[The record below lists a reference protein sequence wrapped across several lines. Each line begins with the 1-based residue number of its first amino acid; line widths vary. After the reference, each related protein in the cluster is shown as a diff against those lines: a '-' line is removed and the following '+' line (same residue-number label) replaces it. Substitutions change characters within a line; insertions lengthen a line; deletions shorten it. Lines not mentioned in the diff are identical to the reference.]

1 MNVNH
6 EIKSQLAKLLATEDL
21 VVENKQVETAS
32 FNVHTRVLTLPQWE
46 KASSQV
52 YDLLVG
58 HEVGHALFTPD
69 IEWYKD
75 YQISPGIVNVV
86 EDARI
91 EKLMKR
97 KYGGLAKC
105 FYRGYNEL
113 HEDDFFQLEDQDIN
127 EMSLPDR
134 INLHFKLGNFVDIDF
149 SIEEKHF
156 VARIDQCETFDDVLE
171 VSKDLHDFCKSQDE
185 KREQEK
191 VDNTESQGMPFNSDD
206 ASGKNQKGDSTEAS
220 NEDDGK
226 AEGGEVK
233 TQETQSQGD
242 MPQENSQPQTGG
254 SASSLEGHSSLDV
267 KTDRALQESLKDLID
282 TDDYYKET
290 NYIEIPKLDLDKVI
304 VNNSDLHSRIDKEW
318 RETYNESVFASPDK
332 QFFEFKKSAQKEV
345 NYLVK
350 EFECKKSADAY
361 SRASTART
369 GILNTGVLHT
379 YKFNEDLFKKVTVLP
394 DGKNHGLVFILDW
407 SGSMS
412 RIMMDTLKQLYNL
425 MWFCKKVQIP
435 FEVYAF
441 TICYPKTLVS
451 EDGYA
456 ELTEIKANDFEVDK
470 KFSLLNMFTSKVKGK
485 VLEKQMKTMF
495 RIANTFT
502 YGRCYDYEDRYN
514 VPLGLSLS
522 GTPLHETLIALH
534 DILPSFKKENKLQ
547 KVQCVIL
554 TDGEGHPLSYH
565 SEHTRFDDPTKT
577 YLGRNNSARRNCF
590 LRCRKTGRTY
600 DLGGGSYYCSP
611 EYTNA
616 FLRNLRD
623 KFQDIN
629 FIGIRILTSSDTNS
643 FLSMYHDGADLIKAR
658 VNWRNTKTVSIKT
671 SGYHTYFG
679 LSASALNSDAEFEV
693 QDDATKGQIKQA
705 FVKSL
710 KSKKMN
716 KKILSEFIELVA

>member
-21 VVENKQVETAS
+21 IVEHKHVETAS
-32 FNVHTRVLTLPQWE
+32 FNVHDRVLTLPCWE
-46 KASSQV
+46 KASSLV
-52 YDLLVG
+52 YDMLVG

-69 IEWYKD
+69 EEWWVD

-113 HEDDFFQLEDQDIN
+113 HEDDFFKLEDEDVN
-127 EMSLPDR
+127 EMTLPDR
-134 INLHFKLGNFVDIDF
+134 INLYFKLGNFIDINF

-156 VARIDQCETFDDVLE
+156 VARIDQCETFQDVLE
-171 VSKDLHDFCKSQDE
+171 VSKDLHDFCKANDE
-185 KREQEK
+185 KRKQEK
-191 VDNTESQGMPFNSDD
+191 VDDAEPQGIPFGSSDSSDNSPSDSQEGTDEKDGES
-206 ASGKNQKGDSTEAS
+206 
-220 NEDDGK
+220 
-226 AEGGEVK
+226 EGGEIK
-233 TQETQSQGD
+233 TDETQTKGD
-242 MPQENSQPQTGG
+242 TPQEPAQLQTGD
-254 SASSLEGHSSLDV
+254 SSSSLDGQSSLDV
-267 KTDRALQESLKDLID
+267 KTDKSLQESLKELID
-282 TDDYYKET
+282 QDEYYRDT
-290 NYIEIPKLDLDKVI
+290 NYIEIPNIDLKKVI
-304 VNNSDLHSRIDKEW
+304 VENSFLHSRIDKEW
-318 RETYNESVFASPDK
+318 RESHPDESVFRFPDK

-361 SRASTART
+361 ARASTART

-412 RIMMDTLKQLYNL
+412 RIMLDTLKQLYNL

-441 TICYPKTLVS
+441 TSCYPKF
-451 EDGYA
+451 GGA
-456 ELTEIKANDFEVDK
+456 EPLCEAKVNQFDVDRN
-470 KFSLLNMFTSKVKGK
+470 FSLLNMFTSKTKGK

-495 RIANTFT
+495 RIASTFGYHT
-502 YGRCYDYEDRYN
+502 YGEDRYN
-514 VPLGLSLS
+514 VPLGLNLS
-522 GTPLHETLIALH
+522 GTPLHETMIALH
-534 DILPSFKKENKLQ
+534 QILPSFQKDNDVQ

-554 TDGEGHPLSYH
+554 TDGEGHPLTYH
-565 SEHTRFDDPTKT
+565 SEHVSHYDPTKT
-577 YLGRNNSARRNCF
+577 YLGSSNSARKNCF

-600 DLGGGSYYCSP
+600 SFGEGWYGSAS
-611 EYTNA
+611 YTDA
-616 FLRNLRD
+616 FLKNLRD
-623 KFQDIN
+623 KFPNMN
-629 FIGIRILTSSDTNS
+629 FIGIRLLTSGDSYS
-643 FLSMYHDGADLIKAR
+643 FLSTHLDGADLAYAR
-658 VNWRNTKTVSIKT
+658 VEWRNTKTASIKT

-679 LSASALNSDAEFEV
+679 LSSNALSNDTEFEV
-693 QDDATKGQIKQA
+693 KEDATKADIKKA
-705 FVKSL
+705 FAKTL
-710 KSKKMN
+710 KGKKMN

>member
-21 VVENKQVETAS
+21 IVEHKHVETAS
-32 FNVHTRVLTLPQWE
+32 FNVHDRVLTLPCWE
-46 KASSQV
+46 KASSLV
-52 YDLLVG
+52 YDMLVG

-69 IEWYKD
+69 EEWWVD
-75 YQISPGIVNVV
+75 HQISPGIVNVV

-113 HEDDFFQLEDQDIN
+113 HEDDFFKLEDENVN

-134 INLHFKLGNFVDIDF
+134 INLHFKLGNFVDINF

-156 VARIDQCETFDDVLE
+156 VARIDQCETFQDVLE
-171 VSKDLHDFCKSQDE
+171 VSKDLHDFCKANDE
-185 KREQEK
+185 KRKQEK
-191 VDNTESQGMPFNSDD
+191 VDDAEPQGIPFGSSDSSDNSPSDSQEGTDEKDGESEGGKVKTEETQT
-206 ASGKNQKGDSTEAS
+206 KGDT
-220 NEDDGK
+220 
-226 AEGGEVK
+226 
-233 TQETQSQGD
+233 
-242 MPQENSQPQTGG
+242 PQEPAQLQTGG
-254 SASSLEGHSSLDV
+254 SASSLDGQSSLDV
-267 KTDRALQESLKDLID
+267 KTDRSLQESLKDLID
-282 TDDYYKET
+282 QDDYYRDT
-290 NYIEIPKLDLDKVI
+290 NYIEIPNIDLKKVI
-304 VNNSDLHSRIDKEW
+304 VENSLLHSRIDKEW
-318 RETYNESVFASPDK
+318 RESHPDESVFRFPDK

-361 SRASTART
+361 ARASTART

-412 RIMMDTLKQLYNL
+412 RIMLDTLKQLYNL

-441 TICYPKTLVS
+441 SICYPKWGGVEPLCEAKVNQF
-451 EDGYA
+451 D
-456 ELTEIKANDFEVDK
+456 VDA
-470 KFSLLNMFTSKVKGK
+470 KFSLLNMFTSKTKGK
-485 VLEKQMKTMF
+485 VLEKQMKSMF
-495 RIANTFT
+495 RIASTFT
-502 YGRCYDYEDRYN
+502 YGRCYDEVRYN
-514 VPLGLSLS
+514 VPLGLNLS

-534 DILPSFKKENKLQ
+534 QILPSFQKDNDVQ
-547 KVQCVIL
+547 KVQCVVL
-554 TDGEGHPLSYH
+554 TDGEGHPLTYH
-565 SEHTRFDDPTKT
+565 SEHVSHYDPTKT
-577 YLGRNNSARRNCF
+577 YLGSSNSARKNCF

-600 DLGGGSYYCSP
+600 SFGEGWYGSAS
-611 EYTNA
+611 YTDA
-616 FLRNLRD
+616 FLKNLRD
-623 KFQDIN
+623 KFPSMN
-629 FIGIRILTSSDTNS
+629 FIGIRLLTSGDSYS
-643 FLSMYHDGADLIKAR
+643 FLSTHLDGEDLIKAR
-658 VNWRNTKTVSIKT
+658 VVWRDTKTASIKT

-679 LSASALNSDAEFEV
+679 LSSNALSNDTEFEV
-693 QDDATKGQIKQA
+693 KEDATKADIKKA
-705 FVKSL
+705 FAKTL
-710 KSKKMN
+710 KGKKMN

>member
-21 VVENKQVETAS
+21 VVENKEVDTAS

-46 KASSQV
+46 KASSLV

-58 HEVGHALFTPD
+58 HEVGHALYTPD

-75 YQISPGIVNVV
+75 YPISPGIVNVV

-97 KYGGLAKC
+97 KYGGLAKT

-113 HEDDFFQLEDQDIN
+113 HEEDFFKLEDEDIN
-127 EMSLPDR
+127 EMNLPDR
-134 INLHFKLGNFVDIDF
+134 INLHFKLGNFVDINF
-149 SIEEKHF
+149 TIEETHF
-156 VARIDQCETFDDVLE
+156 VARIDQCETFDDVLK
-171 VSKDLHDFCKSQDE
+171 VSQDLHNFCKTQDE

-191 VDNTESQGMPFNSDD
+191 VDNVAPQGIPFEANGSDGENKSEVPINASQEEEG
-206 ASGKNQKGDSTEAS
+206 E
-220 NEDDGK
+220 
-226 AEGGEVK
+226 AEGGDIK
-233 TQETQSQGD
+233 TEETQTRGD
-242 MPQENSQPQTGG
+242 TPQPQNQPQTGG
-254 SASSLEGHSSLDV
+254 DQSSLGGESSLDV
-267 KTDRALQESLKDLID
+267 KTDRSLQESLKDLVD
-282 TDDYYKET
+282 TNEYYRDT

-304 VNNSDLHSRIDKEW
+304 VNNSDLHSRIEKEW
-318 RETYNESVFASPDK
+318 KESHDDSVFNLVDK
-332 QFFEFKKSAQKEV
+332 KFLEFKKSAQKEV

-361 SRASTART
+361 ARASTART

-412 RIMMDTLKQLYNL
+412 RIMLDTLKQLYNL

-441 TICYPKTLVS
+441 TICYPKTLVN
-451 EDGYA
+451 EDGYE

-470 KFSLLNMFTSKVKGK
+470 KFSLMNMFTSKTKGK
-485 VLEKQMKTMF
+485 ILEKQMKTIF
-495 RIANTFT
+495 RIADGFT
-502 YGRCYDYEDRYN
+502 YGRCYDSDYAYRT
-514 VPLGLSLS
+514 PLGLGLS
-522 GTPLHETLIALH
+522 GTPLHETMIALH
-534 DILPSFKKENKLQ
+534 DILPQFKKENNVQ

-565 SEHTRFDDPTKT
+565 SEHTRFDDPTVT

-600 DLGGGSYYCSP
+600 DLGGGSFYCSP
-611 EYTNA
+611 HYTDA

-629 FIGIRILTSSDTNS
+629 FIGIRILTSGDTHS
-643 FLSMYHDGADLIKAR
+643 FLSTYLDGTDLINAR
-658 VNWRNTKTVSIKT
+658 VNWRNTKTASIKT
-671 SGYHTYFG
+671 KADIKKAFAKT
-679 LSASALNSDAEFEV
+679 L
-693 QDDATKGQIKQA
+693 KG
-705 FVKSL
+705 
-710 KSKKMN
+710 KKMN

>member
-21 VVENKQVETAS
+21 IVEHKHVETAS
-32 FNVHTRVLTLPQWE
+32 FNVHDRVLTLPCWE
-46 KASSQV
+46 KASSLV
-52 YDLLVG
+52 YDMLVG

-69 IEWYKD
+69 EEWWVD

-113 HEDDFFQLEDQDIN
+113 HEDDFFQLEDEDIN

-134 INLHFKLGNFVDIDF
+134 INLYFKLGNFVDIDF

-156 VARIDQCETFDDVLE
+156 VARIDQCETFQDVLE
-171 VSKDLHDFCKSQDE
+171 VSKDLHDFCKANDE
-185 KREQEK
+185 KRKQEK
-191 VDNTESQGMPFNSDD
+191 VDDAEPQGIPFGSSDSSDNSPSDSQEGTDEKDGES
-206 ASGKNQKGDSTEAS
+206 
-220 NEDDGK
+220 
-226 AEGGEVK
+226 EGGEVK
-233 TQETQSQGD
+233 TEETQTKGD
-242 MPQENSQPQTGG
+242 TPQEPAQLQTGD
-254 SASSLEGHSSLDV
+254 SSSSLDGQSSLDV
-267 KTDRALQESLKDLID
+267 KTDRSLQESLKDLID
-282 TDDYYKET
+282 QDDYYRDT
-290 NYIEIPKLDLDKVI
+290 NYIEIPNIDLKKVI
-304 VNNSDLHSRIDKEW
+304 VENSLLHSRIDKEW
-318 RETYNESVFASPDK
+318 RESHPDESVFRFPDK

-361 SRASTART
+361 ARASTART

-412 RIMMDTLKQLYNL
+412 RIMLDTLKQLYNL

-441 TICYPKTLVS
+441 TSCYPKF
-451 EDGYA
+451 GGA
-456 ELTEIKANDFEVDK
+456 EPLCEAKVNQFDVDRN
-470 KFSLLNMFTSKVKGK
+470 FSLLNMFTSKTKGK

-495 RIANTFT
+495 RIASTFGYHT
-502 YGRCYDYEDRYN
+502 YGEDRYN
-514 VPLGLSLS
+514 VPLGLNLS

-534 DILPSFKKENKLQ
+534 QILPSFQKDNDVQ

-554 TDGEGHPLSYH
+554 TDGEGHPLTYH
-565 SEHTRFDDPTKT
+565 SEHVSHYDPTKT
-577 YLGRNNSARRNCF
+577 YLGSSNSARRNCF

-600 DLGGGSYYCSP
+600 SFGESGWYGSSS
-611 EYTNA
+611 YTDA
-616 FLRNLRD
+616 FLKNLRD
-623 KFQDIN
+623 KFPNMN
-629 FIGIRILTSSDTNS
+629 FIGIRLLTSGDSYS
-643 FLSMYHDGADLIKAR
+643 FLSTHLDGADLAHAR
-658 VNWRNTKTVSIKT
+658 VEWRNTKTASIKT

-679 LSASALNSDAEFEV
+679 LSSNALSNDTDFEV
-693 QDDATKGQIKQA
+693 KEDATKADIKRA
-705 FVKSL
+705 FAKTL
-710 KSKKMN
+710 KGKKMN

>member
-21 VVENKQVETAS
+21 IVEHKHVETAS
-32 FNVHTRVLTLPQWE
+32 FNVHDRVLTLPCWE
-46 KASSQV
+46 KASSLV
-52 YDLLVG
+52 YDMLVG

-69 IEWYKD
+69 EEWWVD
-75 YQISPGIVNVV
+75 HQISPGIVNVV

-113 HEDDFFQLEDQDIN
+113 HEDDFFKLEDEDVN
-127 EMSLPDR
+127 EMTLPDR
-134 INLHFKLGNFVDIDF
+134 INLHFKLGNFIDIDF

-156 VARIDQCETFDDVLE
+156 VARIDQCETFQDVLE
-171 VSKDLHDFCKSQDE
+171 VSKDLHDFCKANDE
-185 KREQEK
+185 KRKQEK
-191 VDNTESQGMPFNSDD
+191 VDDAEPQGIPFGSSDSSDNSPSDSQEGADEKDGES
-206 ASGKNQKGDSTEAS
+206 
-220 NEDDGK
+220 
-226 AEGGEVK
+226 EGGEVK
-233 TQETQSQGD
+233 TEETQTKGD
-242 MPQENSQPQTGG
+242 TPQEPAQLQTGG
-254 SASSLEGHSSLDV
+254 SASSLDGQSSLDV
-267 KTDRALQESLKDLID
+267 KTDKSLQESLKELID
-282 TDDYYKET
+282 QDDYYRDT
-290 NYIEIPKLDLDKVI
+290 NYIEIPNIDLNKVI
-304 VNNSDLHSRIDKEW
+304 VENGLLHSRIDKEW
-318 RETYNESVFASPDK
+318 RESHPDESAFRFSDK

-361 SRASTART
+361 ARASTART

-412 RIMMDTLKQLYNL
+412 RIMLDTLKQLYNL

-441 TICYPKTLVS
+441 TSCYPKFGGADPLCEAKVNQF
-451 EDGYA
+451 D
-456 ELTEIKANDFEVDK
+456 VDRN
-470 KFSLLNMFTSKVKGK
+470 FSLLNMFTSKTKGK

-495 RIANTFT
+495 RIANTFG
-502 YGRCYDYEDRYN
+502 YSRYDRQDTYN
-514 VPLGLSLS
+514 VPLGLNLS
-522 GTPLHETLIALH
+522 GTPLHETMIALH
-534 DILPSFKKENKLQ
+534 QILPSFQKDNDVQ

-554 TDGEGHPLSYH
+554 TDGEGHPLTYH
-565 SEHTRFDDPTKT
+565 SEHVSHYDPTKT
-577 YLGRNNSARRNCF
+577 YLGSSNSARKNCF

-600 DLGGGSYYCSP
+600 SFGEGWYGSAS
-611 EYTNA
+611 YTDA
-616 FLRNLRD
+616 FLKNLRD
-623 KFQDIN
+623 NFPNMN
-629 FIGIRILTSSDTNS
+629 FIGIRLLTSGDSYS
-643 FLSMYHDGADLIKAR
+643 FLSSHLDGTDLINAR
-658 VNWRNTKTVSIKT
+658 VVWRNTKTASIKT

-679 LSASALNSDAEFEV
+679 LSSNALSNDTDFEV
-693 QDDATKGQIKQA
+693 KEDASKADIKRAFAKTLKG
-705 FVKSL
+705 
-710 KSKKMN
+710 KKMN

>member
-21 VVENKQVETAS
+21 IVEHKHVETAS
-32 FNVHTRVLTLPQWE
+32 FNVHDRVLTLPCWE
-46 KASSQV
+46 KASSLV
-52 YDLLVG
+52 YDMLVG

-69 IEWYKD
+69 EEWWVD

-113 HEDDFFQLEDQDIN
+113 HEDDFFKLEDENVN
-127 EMSLPDR
+127 EMTLPDR
-134 INLHFKLGNFVDIDF
+134 INLHFKLGNFIDINF

-156 VARIDQCETFDDVLE
+156 VARIDQCETFQDVLE
-171 VSKDLHDFCKSQDE
+171 VSKDLHDFCKANDE
-185 KREQEK
+185 KRKQEK
-191 VDNTESQGMPFNSDD
+191 VDDAEPQGIPFGSSDSSDNSPSDSQEGTDEKDGES
-206 ASGKNQKGDSTEAS
+206 
-220 NEDDGK
+220 
-226 AEGGEVK
+226 EGGEVK
-233 TQETQSQGD
+233 TEETQTKGD
-242 MPQENSQPQTGG
+242 TPQEPAQLQTGD
-254 SASSLEGHSSLDV
+254 SSSSLDGQSSLDV
-267 KTDRALQESLKDLID
+267 KTDRSLQESLKDLID
-282 TDDYYKET
+282 QDDYYRDT
-290 NYIEIPKLDLDKVI
+290 NYIEIPNIDLKKVI
-304 VNNSDLHSRIDKEW
+304 VENSLLHSRIDKEW
-318 RETYNESVFASPDK
+318 RESHPDESVFRFPDK

-361 SRASTART
+361 ARASTART

-412 RIMMDTLKQLYNL
+412 RIMLDTLKQLYNL

-441 TICYPKTLVS
+441 TSCYPKFGGADPLCEAKVNQF
-451 EDGYA
+451 D
-456 ELTEIKANDFEVDK
+456 VDRN
-470 KFSLLNMFTSKVKGK
+470 FSLLNMFTSKTKGK

-495 RIANTFT
+495 RIASTFGYHT
-502 YGRCYDYEDRYN
+502 YGEDRYN
-514 VPLGLSLS
+514 VPLGLNLS

-534 DILPSFKKENKLQ
+534 QILPSFQKDNDVQ
-547 KVQCVIL
+547 KVQCVVL
-554 TDGEGHPLSYH
+554 TDGEGHPLTYH
-565 SEHTRFDDPTKT
+565 SEHTRYDDPTQT
-577 YLGRNNSARRNCF
+577 YLGSSNSARKNCF

-600 DLGGGSYYCSP
+600 SFGEGWYGSAS
-611 EYTNA
+611 YTDA
-616 FLRNLRD
+616 FLKNLRD
-623 KFQDIN
+623 KFPNMN
-629 FIGIRILTSSDTNS
+629 FIGIRLLTSGDSYS
-643 FLSMYHDGADLIKAR
+643 FLSTHLDGTDLINAR
-658 VNWRNTKTVSIKT
+658 VEWRNTKTASIKT

-679 LSASALNSDAEFEV
+679 LSSNALSNDTEFEV
-693 QDDATKGQIKQA
+693 KEDASKADIKRAFAKTLKG
-705 FVKSL
+705 
-710 KSKKMN
+710 KKMN

>member
-21 VVENKQVETAS
+21 IVEHKHVETAS
-32 FNVHTRVLTLPQWE
+32 FNVHDRVLTLPCWE
-46 KASSQV
+46 KASSLV
-52 YDLLVG
+52 YDMLVG

-69 IEWYKD
+69 EEWWVD

-113 HEDDFFQLEDQDIN
+113 HEDDFFKLEDEDVN
-127 EMSLPDR
+127 EMTLPDR
-134 INLHFKLGNFVDIDF
+134 INLHFKLGNFIDIDF

-156 VARIDQCETFDDVLE
+156 VARIDQCETFQDVLE
-171 VSKDLHDFCKSQDE
+171 VSKDLHDFCKANDE
-185 KREQEK
+185 KRKQEK
-191 VDNTESQGMPFNSDD
+191 VDDAEPQGIPFGSSDSSDNSPSDSQEGTDEKDGES
-206 ASGKNQKGDSTEAS
+206 
-220 NEDDGK
+220 
-226 AEGGEVK
+226 EGGEVK
-233 TQETQSQGD
+233 TEETQTKGD
-242 MPQENSQPQTGG
+242 TPQEPAQLQTGG
-254 SASSLEGHSSLDV
+254 SASSLDGQSSLDV
-267 KTDRALQESLKDLID
+267 KTDKSLQESLKELID
-282 TDDYYKET
+282 QDDYYRDT
-290 NYIEIPKLDLDKVI
+290 NYIEIPNIDLNKVI
-304 VNNSDLHSRIDKEW
+304 VENGLLHSRIDKEW
-318 RETYNESVFASPDK
+318 RESHPDESAFRFSDK

-361 SRASTART
+361 ARASTART

-412 RIMMDTLKQLYNL
+412 RIMLDTLKQLYNL

-441 TICYPKTLVS
+441 TSCYPKLGGV
-451 EDGYA
+451 EPLCEAKVNQFD
-456 ELTEIKANDFEVDK
+456 VDK
-470 KFSLLNMFTSKVKGK
+470 NFSLLNMFTSKTKGK

-495 RIANTFT
+495 RIASTFGYHT
-502 YGRCYDYEDRYN
+502 YGEDRYN
-514 VPLGLSLS
+514 VPLGLNLS
-522 GTPLHETLIALH
+522 GTPLHETMIALH
-534 DILPSFKKENKLQ
+534 QILPSFQKDNDVQ

-554 TDGEGHPLSYH
+554 TDGEGHPLTYH
-565 SEHTRFDDPTKT
+565 SEHVSHYDPTKT
-577 YLGRNNSARRNCF
+577 YLGSSNSARKNCF

-600 DLGGGSYYCSP
+600 SFGEGWYGSAS
-611 EYTNA
+611 YTDA
-616 FLRNLRD
+616 FLKNLRD
-623 KFQDIN
+623 NFPNMN
-629 FIGIRILTSSDTNS
+629 FIGIRLLTSGDSYS
-643 FLSMYHDGADLIKAR
+643 FLSTHLDGTDLINAR
-658 VNWRNTKTVSIKT
+658 VEWRNTKTASIKT

-679 LSASALNSDAEFEV
+679 LSSNALSNDTEFEV
-693 QDDATKGQIKQA
+693 KEDASKADIKRAFAKTLKG
-705 FVKSL
+705 
-710 KSKKMN
+710 KKMN

>member
-21 VVENKQVETAS
+21 IVEHKHVETAS
-32 FNVHTRVLTLPQWE
+32 FNVQDRVLTLPCWE
-46 KASSQV
+46 KASSLV
-52 YDLLVG
+52 YDMLVG

-69 IEWYKD
+69 EEWWVN

-113 HEDDFFQLEDQDIN
+113 HEDDFFKLEDENIN
-127 EMSLPDR
+127 EMTLPDR
-134 INLHFKLGNFVDIDF
+134 INLHFKLGNFIDINF

-156 VARIDQCETFDDVLE
+156 VARIDQCETFQDVLE
-171 VSKDLHDFCKSQDE
+171 VSKDLHDFCKANDE
-185 KREQEK
+185 KRKQEK
-191 VDNTESQGMPFNSDD
+191 VDDAEPQGIPFGSSDSSDNSPSDSQEGTDEKDGES
-206 ASGKNQKGDSTEAS
+206 
-220 NEDDGK
+220 
-226 AEGGEVK
+226 EGGEVK
-233 TQETQSQGD
+233 TEETQTKGD
-242 MPQENSQPQTGG
+242 TPQEPAQLQTGN
-254 SASSLEGHSSLDV
+254 SSSSLDGQSSLDV
-267 KTDRALQESLKDLID
+267 KTDRSLQESLKDLID
-282 TDDYYKET
+282 QDDYYRDT
-290 NYIEIPKLDLDKVI
+290 NYIEIPNIDLKKVI
-304 VNNSDLHSRIDKEW
+304 VENGLLHSRIDKEW
-318 RETYNESVFASPDK
+318 RESHPDESVFRFPDK

-361 SRASTART
+361 ARASTART

-412 RIMMDTLKQLYNL
+412 RIMLDTLKQLYNL

-441 TICYPKTLVS
+441 TSCYPKFGGADPLCEAKVNQF
-451 EDGYA
+451 D
-456 ELTEIKANDFEVDK
+456 VDRN
-470 KFSLLNMFTSKVKGK
+470 FSLLNMFTSKTKGK

-495 RIANTFT
+495 RIAQTFG
-502 YGRCYDYEDRYN
+502 YYRHDYEDRYN
-514 VPLGLSLS
+514 VPLGLNLS

-534 DILPSFKKENKLQ
+534 QILPSFQKDNDVQ

-554 TDGEGHPLSYH
+554 TDGEGHPLTYH
-565 SEHTRFDDPTKT
+565 SEHVSHYDPTKT
-577 YLGRNNSARRNCF
+577 YLGSSNSARKNCF

-600 DLGGGSYYCSP
+600 SFGEGWYGSAS
-611 EYTNA
+611 YTDA
-616 FLRNLRD
+616 FLKNLRD
-623 KFQDIN
+623 KFPNMN
-629 FIGIRILTSSDTNS
+629 FIGIRLLTSGDSYS
-643 FLSMYHDGADLIKAR
+643 FLSAHLDGTDLINAR
-658 VNWRNTKTVSIKT
+658 VVWRNTKTASIKT

-679 LSASALNSDAEFEV
+679 LSSNALSNDTEFEV
-693 QDDATKGQIKQA
+693 KEDATKADIKKA
-705 FVKSL
+705 FAKTL
-710 KSKKMN
+710 KGKKMN

>member
-21 VVENKQVETAS
+21 IVEHKHVETAS
-32 FNVHTRVLTLPQWE
+32 FNVHDRVLTLPCWE
-46 KASSQV
+46 KASSLV

-69 IEWYKD
+69 EEWWVD
-75 YQISPGIVNVV
+75 HQISPGIVNVV

-113 HEDDFFQLEDQDIN
+113 HEDDFFKLEDENVN
-127 EMSLPDR
+127 EMTLPDR

-156 VARIDQCETFDDVLE
+156 VARIDQCETFQDVLE
-171 VSKDLHDFCKSQDE
+171 VSKDLHDFCKANDE
-185 KREQEK
+185 KRKQEK
-191 VDNTESQGMPFNSDD
+191 VDDAEPQGIPFGSSDSSDNSPSDSQEGTDEKDGES
-206 ASGKNQKGDSTEAS
+206 
-220 NEDDGK
+220 
-226 AEGGEVK
+226 EGGEVK
-233 TQETQSQGD
+233 TEETQTKGD
-242 MPQENSQPQTGG
+242 TPQEPAQLQTGD
-254 SASSLEGHSSLDV
+254 SSSSLDGQSSLDV
-267 KTDRALQESLKDLID
+267 KTDKSLQESLKELID
-282 TDDYYKET
+282 QDEYYRDT
-290 NYIEIPKLDLDKVI
+290 NYIEIPNIDLKKVI
-304 VNNSDLHSRIDKEW
+304 VENGLLHSRIDKEW
-318 RETYNESVFASPDK
+318 RDSHPDESVFRFPDK

-361 SRASTART
+361 ARASTART

-412 RIMMDTLKQLYNL
+412 RIMLDTLKQLYNL

-441 TICYPKTLVS
+441 TICYPKTLVN
-451 EDGYA
+451 EDGYE

-470 KFSLLNMFTSKVKGK
+470 KFSLMNMFTSKTKGK
-485 VLEKQMKTMF
+485 ILEKQMKTIF
-495 RIANTFT
+495 RIADGFT
-502 YGRCYDYEDRYN
+502 YGRCYDSDYAYRT
-514 VPLGLSLS
+514 PLGLGLS
-522 GTPLHETLIALH
+522 GTPLHETMIALH
-534 DILPSFKKENKLQ
+534 DILPQFKKENNVQ

-565 SEHTRFDDPTKT
+565 SEHTRFDDPTVT

-600 DLGGGSYYCSP
+600 SFGEGWYGSAS
-611 EYTNA
+611 YTDA
-616 FLRNLRD
+616 FLKNLRD
-623 KFQDIN
+623 KFPNMN
-629 FIGIRILTSSDTNS
+629 FIGIRLLTSGDSYS
-643 FLSMYHDGADLIKAR
+643 FLSTHLDGTDLINAR
-658 VNWRNTKTVSIKT
+658 VVWRNTKTASIKT

-679 LSASALNSDAEFEV
+679 LSSNALSNDTEFEV
-693 QDDATKGQIKQA
+693 KEDASKADIKRA
-705 FVKSL
+705 FAKTL

>member
-21 VVENKQVETAS
+21 IVEHKHVETAS
-32 FNVHTRVLTLPQWE
+32 FNVHDRVLTLPCWE
-46 KASSQV
+46 KASSLV
-52 YDLLVG
+52 YDMLVG

-69 IEWYKD
+69 EEWWVD

-113 HEDDFFQLEDQDIN
+113 HEDDFFKLEDEDVN
-127 EMSLPDR
+127 EMTLPDR
-134 INLHFKLGNFVDIDF
+134 INLHFKLGNFIDINF

-156 VARIDQCETFDDVLE
+156 VARIDQCETFQDVLE
-171 VSKDLHDFCKSQDE
+171 VSKDLHDFCKANDE
-185 KREQEK
+185 KRKQEK
-191 VDNTESQGMPFNSDD
+191 VDDAEPQGIPFGSSDSSDNSPSDSQEGTDEKDGES
-206 ASGKNQKGDSTEAS
+206 
-220 NEDDGK
+220 
-226 AEGGEVK
+226 EGGEIK
-233 TQETQSQGD
+233 TDETQTKGD
-242 MPQENSQPQTGG
+242 TPQEPAQLQTGD
-254 SASSLEGHSSLDV
+254 SSSSLDGQSSLDV
-267 KTDRALQESLKDLID
+267 KTDKSLQESLKELID
-282 TDDYYKET
+282 QDEYYRDT
-290 NYIEIPKLDLDKVI
+290 NYIEIPNIDLKKVI
-304 VNNSDLHSRIDKEW
+304 VENSLLHSRIDKEW
-318 RETYNESVFASPDK
+318 RESHPDESVFRFPDK

-361 SRASTART
+361 ARASTART

-412 RIMMDTLKQLYNL
+412 RIMLDTLKQLYNL

-441 TICYPKTLVS
+441 TSCYPKFGGADPLCEAKVNQF
-451 EDGYA
+451 D
-456 ELTEIKANDFEVDK
+456 VDRN
-470 KFSLLNMFTSKVKGK
+470 FSLLNMFTSKTKGK

-495 RIANTFT
+495 RIASTFGYHT
-502 YGRCYDYEDRYN
+502 YGEDRYN
-514 VPLGLSLS
+514 VPLGLNLS

-534 DILPSFKKENKLQ
+534 QILPSFQKDNDVQ

-554 TDGEGHPLSYH
+554 TDGEGHPLTYH
-565 SEHTRFDDPTKT
+565 SEHVSHYDPTKT
-577 YLGRNNSARRNCF
+577 YLGSSNSARKNCF

-600 DLGGGSYYCSP
+600 SFGEGWYGSAS
-611 EYTNA
+611 YTDA
-616 FLRNLRD
+616 FLKNLRD
-623 KFQDIN
+623 NFPSMN
-629 FIGIRILTSSDTNS
+629 FIGIRLLTSGDSYS
-643 FLSMYHDGADLIKAR
+643 FLSTHLDGTDLINAR
-658 VNWRNTKTVSIKT
+658 VEWRNTKTASIKT

-679 LSASALNSDAEFEV
+679 LSSNALSNDTEFEV
-693 QDDATKGQIKQA
+693 KEDATKADIKKA
-705 FVKSL
+705 FAKTL
-710 KSKKMN
+710 KGKKMN

>member
-21 VVENKQVETAS
+21 IVEHKHVETAS
-32 FNVHTRVLTLPQWE
+32 FNVHDRVLTLPCWE
-46 KASSQV
+46 KASSLV
-52 YDLLVG
+52 YDMLVG

-69 IEWYKD
+69 EEWWVD

-113 HEDDFFQLEDQDIN
+113 HEDDFFKLEDEDVN
-127 EMSLPDR
+127 EMTLPDR
-134 INLHFKLGNFVDIDF
+134 INLHFKLGNFIDIDF

-156 VARIDQCETFDDVLE
+156 VARIDQCETFQDVLE
-171 VSKDLHDFCKSQDE
+171 VSKDLHDFCKANDE
-185 KREQEK
+185 KRKQEK
-191 VDNTESQGMPFNSDD
+191 VDDAEPQGIPFGSSDSSDNSPSDSQEGTDEKDGES
-206 ASGKNQKGDSTEAS
+206 
-220 NEDDGK
+220 
-226 AEGGEVK
+226 EGGEIK
-233 TQETQSQGD
+233 TDETQTKGD
-242 MPQENSQPQTGG
+242 APQEPAQLQTGD
-254 SASSLEGHSSLDV
+254 SSSSLDGQSSLDV
-267 KTDRALQESLKDLID
+267 KTDRSLQESLKDLID
-282 TDDYYKET
+282 QDDYYRDT
-290 NYIEIPKLDLDKVI
+290 NYIEIPNIDLKKVI
-304 VNNSDLHSRIDKEW
+304 VENSLLHSRIDKEW
-318 RETYNESVFASPDK
+318 RDSHPDESVFRFPDK

-361 SRASTART
+361 ARASTART

-412 RIMMDTLKQLYNL
+412 RIMLDTLKQLYNL

-441 TICYPKTLVS
+441 TSCYPKL
-451 EDGYA
+451 GGA
-456 ELTEIKANDFEVDK
+456 EPLCEAKVNQFDVDK
-470 KFSLLNMFTSKVKGK
+470 NFSLLNMFTSKTKGK

-495 RIANTFT
+495 RIASTFGYHT
-502 YGRCYDYEDRYN
+502 YGEDRYN
-514 VPLGLSLS
+514 VPLGLNLS
-522 GTPLHETLIALH
+522 GTPLHETMIALH
-534 DILPSFKKENKLQ
+534 QILPSFQKDNDVQ

-554 TDGEGHPLSYH
+554 TDGEGHPLTYH
-565 SEHTRFDDPTKT
+565 SEHVSHYDPTKT
-577 YLGRNNSARRNCF
+577 YLGSSNSARKNCF

-600 DLGGGSYYCSP
+600 SFGEGWYGSAS
-611 EYTNA
+611 YTDA
-616 FLRNLRD
+616 FLKNLRD
-623 KFQDIN
+623 KFPNMN
-629 FIGIRILTSSDTNS
+629 FIGIRLLTSGDSYS
-643 FLSMYHDGADLIKAR
+643 FLSTHLDGTDLINAR
-658 VNWRNTKTVSIKT
+658 VEWRNTKTASIKT

-679 LSASALNSDAEFEV
+679 LSSNALSNDTEFEV
-693 QDDATKGQIKQA
+693 KEDATKADIKKA
-705 FVKSL
+705 FAKTL
-710 KSKKMN
+710 KGKKMN

>member
-75 YQISPGIVNVV
+75 HQISPGIVNVV

-113 HEDDFFQLEDQDIN
+113 HEDDFFQLEDKDIN

-191 VDNTESQGMPFNSDD
+191 VDNAESQGMPFNSDD

-242 MPQENSQPQTGG
+242 TPQDPAQLQTGD

-282 TDDYYKET
+282 TDEYYKET

-318 RETYNESVFASPDK
+318 KESYNESVFAFPDK

-456 ELTEIKANDFEVDK
+456 ELTDIKANDFEVDK

-502 YGRCYDYEDRYN
+502 YGRCYDEDRYN
-514 VPLGLSLS
+514 VPIGLNLS

-565 SEHTRFDDPTKT
+565 SEHTSLVDPTKT

-590 LRCRKTGRTY
+590 IRCRKTGRTY

-623 KFQDIN
+623 KFQDMN
-629 FIGIRILTSSDTNS
+629 FIGIRILSSSDTNS
-643 FLSMYHDGADLIKAR
+643 FLSMYHDGQDLIKAR

-679 LSASALNSDAEFEV
+679 LSASALNSDSEFEV
-693 QDDATKGQIKQA
+693 EDDATKGQIKQA
-705 FVKSL
+705 FAKSL
-710 KSKKMN
+710 KGKKMN
-716 KKILSEFIELVA
+716 KKILSEFIELVV

>member
-21 VVENKQVETAS
+21 IVEHKHVETAS
-32 FNVHTRVLTLPQWE
+32 FNVHDRVLTLPCWE
-46 KASSQV
+46 KASSLV

-69 IEWYKD
+69 EEWWVD

-113 HEDDFFQLEDQDIN
+113 HEDDFFKLEDENVN
-127 EMSLPDR
+127 EMTLPDR

-156 VARIDQCETFDDVLE
+156 VARIDQCETFQDVLE
-171 VSKDLHDFCKSQDE
+171 VSKDLHDFCKANDE
-185 KREQEK
+185 KRKQEK
-191 VDNTESQGMPFNSDD
+191 VDDAEPQGIPFGSSDSSDNSPSDSQEGTDEKDGES
-206 ASGKNQKGDSTEAS
+206 
-220 NEDDGK
+220 
-226 AEGGEVK
+226 EGGEVK
-233 TQETQSQGD
+233 TEETQTKGD
-242 MPQENSQPQTGG
+242 TPQEPAQLQTGD
-254 SASSLEGHSSLDV
+254 SSSSLDGQSSLDV
-267 KTDRALQESLKDLID
+267 KTDRSLQESLKDLID
-282 TDDYYKET
+282 QDDYYRDT
-290 NYIEIPKLDLDKVI
+290 NYIEIPNIDLKKVI
-304 VNNSDLHSRIDKEW
+304 VENGFLHSRIDKEW
-318 RETYNESVFASPDK
+318 RESHPDESVFRFPDK

-361 SRASTART
+361 ARASTART

-412 RIMMDTLKQLYNL
+412 RIMLDTLKQLYNL

-441 TICYPKTLVS
+441 TSCYPKF
-451 EDGYA
+451 GG
-456 ELTEIKANDFEVDK
+456 VDPLCEAK
-470 KFSLLNMFTSKVKGK
+470 VNQFDVDRNFSLLNMFTSKTKGK

-495 RIANTFT
+495 RIASTFT
-502 YGRCYDYEDRYN
+502 YGRCYDEIRYN
-514 VPLGLSLS
+514 VPLGLNLS
-522 GTPLHETLIALH
+522 GTPLHETMIALH
-534 DILPSFKKENKLQ
+534 QILPSFQKDNDVQ

-554 TDGEGHPLSYH
+554 TDGEGHPLTYH
-565 SEHTRFDDPTKT
+565 SEHVSHYDPTKT
-577 YLGRNNSARRNCF
+577 YLGSSNSARKNCF

-600 DLGGGSYYCSP
+600 SFGEGWYGSAS
-611 EYTNA
+611 YTDA
-616 FLRNLRD
+616 FLKNLRD
-623 KFQDIN
+623 KFPNMN
-629 FIGIRILTSSDTNS
+629 FIGIRLLTSGDSYS
-643 FLSMYHDGADLIKAR
+643 FLSNHLDGEDLIKAR
-658 VNWRNTKTVSIKT
+658 VVWRDTKTASIKT

-679 LSASALNSDAEFEV
+679 LSSNALSNDTDFEV
-693 QDDATKGQIKQA
+693 KEDATKADIKRA
-705 FVKSL
+705 FAKTL
-710 KSKKMN
+710 KGKKMN

>member
-21 VVENKQVETAS
+21 IVEHKHVETAS
-32 FNVHTRVLTLPQWE
+32 FNVHDRVLTLPCWE
-46 KASSQV
+46 KASSLV
-52 YDLLVG
+52 YDMLVG

-69 IEWYKD
+69 EEWWVD

-113 HEDDFFQLEDQDIN
+113 HEDDFFKLEDENVN
-127 EMSLPDR
+127 EMTLPDR

-156 VARIDQCETFDDVLE
+156 VARIDQCETFQDVLE
-171 VSKDLHDFCKSQDE
+171 VSKDLHDFCKAND
-185 KREQEK
+185 KKTKQEK
-191 VDNTESQGMPFNSDD
+191 VDDAQPEGIPFGSSDSSDNSPSDSQEGTDEKDGES
-206 ASGKNQKGDSTEAS
+206 
-220 NEDDGK
+220 
-226 AEGGEVK
+226 EGGEMK
-233 TQETQSQGD
+233 TEETQTKGDTSQE
-242 MPQENSQPQTGG
+242 QAQPQTGG
-254 SASSLEGHSSLDV
+254 SASSLDGQSSLDV
-267 KTDRALQESLKDLID
+267 KTDKSLQESLKDLID
-282 TDDYYKET
+282 QDEYYRDT
-290 NYIEIPKLDLDKVI
+290 NYIEIPNIDLKKVI
-304 VNNSDLHSRIDKEW
+304 VENSILHSRIDKEW
-318 RETYNESVFASPDK
+318 RESHPDESVFRFPDK

-361 SRASTART
+361 ARASTART

-412 RIMMDTLKQLYNL
+412 RIMLDTLKQLYNL

-441 TICYPKTLVS
+441 SICYPKWGGVEPLCEAKVNQFDV
-451 EDGYA
+451 DG
-456 ELTEIKANDFEVDK
+456 
-470 KFSLLNMFTSKVKGK
+470 KFSLLNMFTSKTKGK

-495 RIANTFT
+495 RIASTFT
-502 YGRCYDYEDRYN
+502 YGRCYDEIRYN
-514 VPLGLSLS
+514 VPLGLNLS
-522 GTPLHETLIALH
+522 GTPLHETMIALH
-534 DILPSFKKENKLQ
+534 QILPSFQKDNDVQ

-554 TDGEGHPLSYH
+554 TDGEGHPLTYH
-565 SEHTRFDDPTKT
+565 SEHVSHCDPTKT
-577 YLGRNNSARRNCF
+577 YLGSSNSARRNCF

-600 DLGGGSYYCSP
+600 SFGESGWYGSSS
-611 EYTNA
+611 YTDA
-616 FLRNLRD
+616 FLKNLRD
-623 KFQDIN
+623 KFPSMN
-629 FIGIRILTSSDTNS
+629 FIGIRLLTSGDSYS
-643 FLSMYHDGADLIKAR
+643 FLSTHLDGEDLVNAR
-658 VNWRNTKTVSIKT
+658 IVWKNTKTASIKT

-679 LSASALNSDAEFEV
+679 LSSNALSNDTEFEV
-693 QDDATKGQIKQA
+693 KEDASKADIKRAFAKTLKG
-705 FVKSL
+705 
-710 KSKKMN
+710 KKMN

>member
-21 VVENKQVETAS
+21 IVEHKHVETAS
-32 FNVHTRVLTLPQWE
+32 FNVHDRVLTLPCWE
-46 KASSQV
+46 KASSLV
-52 YDLLVG
+52 YDMLVG

-69 IEWYKD
+69 EEWWVD

-113 HEDDFFQLEDQDIN
+113 HEDDFFKLEDEDVN
-127 EMSLPDR
+127 EMTLPDR
-134 INLHFKLGNFVDIDF
+134 INLHFKLGNFIDINF

-156 VARIDQCETFDDVLE
+156 VARIDQCETFQDVLE
-171 VSKDLHDFCKSQDE
+171 VSKDLHDFCKANDE
-185 KREQEK
+185 KRKQEK
-191 VDNTESQGMPFNSDD
+191 VDDAEPQGIPFGSSDSSDNSPSDSQEGTDEKDGES
-206 ASGKNQKGDSTEAS
+206 
-220 NEDDGK
+220 
-226 AEGGEVK
+226 EGGEVK
-233 TQETQSQGD
+233 TEETQTKGD
-242 MPQENSQPQTGG
+242 TPQEPAQLQTGD
-254 SASSLEGHSSLDV
+254 SSSSLDGQSSLDV
-267 KTDRALQESLKDLID
+267 KTDKSLQESLKELID
-282 TDDYYKET
+282 QDEYYRDT
-290 NYIEIPKLDLDKVI
+290 NYIEIPNIDLKKVI
-304 VNNSDLHSRIDKEW
+304 VENSLLHSRIDKEW
-318 RETYNESVFASPDK
+318 RDSHPDESVFRFPDK

-361 SRASTART
+361 ARASTART

-412 RIMMDTLKQLYNL
+412 RIMLDTLKQLYNL

-441 TICYPKTLVS
+441 TSCYPKFGGVDPLCEAKVNQF
-451 EDGYA
+451 D
-456 ELTEIKANDFEVDK
+456 VDK
-470 KFSLLNMFTSKVKGK
+470 NFSLLNMFTSKTKGK
-485 VLEKQMKTMF
+485 VLEKQMKSMF
-495 RIANTFT
+495 RIASTFGYHT
-502 YGRCYDYEDRYN
+502 YGEDRYN
-514 VPLGLSLS
+514 VPLGLNLS

-534 DILPSFKKENKLQ
+534 QILPSFQKDNDVQ

-554 TDGEGHPLSYH
+554 TDGEGHPLTYH
-565 SEHTRFDDPTKT
+565 SEHVSHYDPTKT
-577 YLGRNNSARRNCF
+577 YLGSSNSARKNCF

-600 DLGGGSYYCSP
+600 SFGEGWYGSAS
-611 EYTNA
+611 YTDA
-616 FLRNLRD
+616 FLKNLRD
-623 KFQDIN
+623 KFPSMN
-629 FIGIRILTSSDTNS
+629 FIGIRLLTSGDSYS
-643 FLSMYHDGADLIKAR
+643 FLSAHLDGTDLINAR
-658 VNWRNTKTVSIKT
+658 VVWRNTKTASIKT

-679 LSASALNSDAEFEV
+679 LSSNALSNDTDFEV
-693 QDDATKGQIKQA
+693 KEDASKADIKRAFAKTLKG
-705 FVKSL
+705 
-710 KSKKMN
+710 KKMN

>member
-21 VVENKQVETAS
+21 IVEHKHVETAS
-32 FNVHTRVLTLPQWE
+32 FNVHDRVLTLPCWE
-46 KASSQV
+46 KASSLV
-52 YDLLVG
+52 YDMLVG

-69 IEWYKD
+69 EEWWVD
-75 YQISPGIVNVV
+75 HQISPGIVNVV

-113 HEDDFFQLEDQDIN
+113 HEEDFFQLEDEDIN
-127 EMSLPDR
+127 EMTLPDR

-156 VARIDQCETFDDVLE
+156 VARIDQCETFQDVLE
-171 VSKDLHDFCKSQDE
+171 VSKDLHDFCKANDE
-185 KREQEK
+185 KRKQEK
-191 VDNTESQGMPFNSDD
+191 VDDAEPQGIPFGSSDSSDNSPSDSQEGTDEKDGES
-206 ASGKNQKGDSTEAS
+206 
-220 NEDDGK
+220 
-226 AEGGEVK
+226 EGGEVK
-233 TQETQSQGD
+233 TEETQTKGD
-242 MPQENSQPQTGG
+242 TPQEPAQLQTGD
-254 SASSLEGHSSLDV
+254 SSSSLDGQSSLDV
-267 KTDRALQESLKDLID
+267 KTDRSLQESLKDLID
-282 TDDYYKET
+282 QDDYYRDT
-290 NYIEIPKLDLDKVI
+290 NYIEIPNIDLKKVI
-304 VNNSDLHSRIDKEW
+304 VENGLLHSRIDKEW
-318 RETYNESVFASPDK
+318 RDSHPDESVFRFPDK

-361 SRASTART
+361 ARASTART

-412 RIMMDTLKQLYNL
+412 RIMLDTLKQLYNL

-441 TICYPKTLVS
+441 TICYPKLGNESGGVES
-451 EDGYA
+451 LCEA
-456 ELTEIKANDFEVDK
+456 KANQFDVDG
-470 KFSLLNMFTSKVKGK
+470 KFSLLNMFTSKTKGK

-495 RIANTFT
+495 RIASTFT
-502 YGRCYDYEDRYN
+502 YGRCYDEVRYN
-514 VPLGLSLS
+514 VPLGLNLS

-534 DILPSFKKENKLQ
+534 QILPSFQKDNDVQ

-554 TDGEGHPLSYH
+554 TDGEGHPLTYH
-565 SEHTRFDDPTKT
+565 SEHVSHYDPTKT
-577 YLGRNNSARRNCF
+577 YLGSSNSARKNCF

-600 DLGGGSYYCSP
+600 SFGEGWYGSAS
-611 EYTNA
+611 YTDA
-616 FLRNLRD
+616 FLKNLRD
-623 KFQDIN
+623 KFPNMN
-629 FIGIRILTSSDTNS
+629 FIGIRLLTSGDSYS
-643 FLSMYHDGADLIKAR
+643 FLSAHLDGTDLINAR
-658 VNWRNTKTVSIKT
+658 VVWRNTKTASIKT

-679 LSASALNSDAEFEV
+679 LSSNALSNDTEFEV
-693 QDDATKGQIKQA
+693 KEDASKADIKRA
-705 FVKSL
+705 FAKTL

>member
-21 VVENKQVETAS
+21 IVEHKHVETAS
-32 FNVHTRVLTLPQWE
+32 FNVHDRVLTLPCWE
-46 KASSQV
+46 KASSLV
-52 YDLLVG
+52 YDMLVG

-69 IEWYKD
+69 EEWWVD

-113 HEDDFFQLEDQDIN
+113 HEDDFFKLEDEDVN
-127 EMSLPDR
+127 EMTLPDR
-134 INLHFKLGNFVDIDF
+134 INLHFKLGNFIDINF

-156 VARIDQCETFDDVLE
+156 VARIDQCETFQDVLE
-171 VSKDLHDFCKSQDE
+171 VSKDLHDFCKANDE
-185 KREQEK
+185 KRKQEK
-191 VDNTESQGMPFNSDD
+191 VDDAEPQGIPFGSSDSSDNSPSDSQEGTDEKDGES
-206 ASGKNQKGDSTEAS
+206 
-220 NEDDGK
+220 
-226 AEGGEVK
+226 EGGEVK
-233 TQETQSQGD
+233 TEETQTKGD
-242 MPQENSQPQTGG
+242 TPQEPAQLQTGD
-254 SASSLEGHSSLDV
+254 SSSSLDGQSSLDV
-267 KTDRALQESLKDLID
+267 KTDRSLQESLKDLID
-282 TDDYYKET
+282 QDEYYRDT
-290 NYIEIPKLDLDKVI
+290 NYIEIPNIDLKKVI
-304 VNNSDLHSRIDKEW
+304 VENSLLHSRIDKEW
-318 RETYNESVFASPDK
+318 RESHSDESVFRFPDK

-361 SRASTART
+361 ARASTART

-412 RIMMDTLKQLYNL
+412 RIMLDTLKQLYNL

-441 TICYPKTLVS
+441 TSCYPKFGGADPLCEAKVNQF
-451 EDGYA
+451 D
-456 ELTEIKANDFEVDK
+456 VDRN
-470 KFSLLNMFTSKVKGK
+470 FSLLNMFTSKTKGK
-485 VLEKQMKTMF
+485 VLEKQMKSMF
-495 RIANTFT
+495 RIASTFGYHT
-502 YGRCYDYEDRYN
+502 YGEDRYN
-514 VPLGLSLS
+514 VPLGLNLS

-534 DILPSFKKENKLQ
+534 QILPSFQKDNDVQ
-547 KVQCVIL
+547 KVQCVVL
-554 TDGEGHPLSYH
+554 TDGEGHPLTYH
-565 SEHTRFDDPTKT
+565 SEHVSHYDPTKT
-577 YLGRNNSARRNCF
+577 YLGSSNSARKNCF

-600 DLGGGSYYCSP
+600 SFGEGWYGSAS
-611 EYTNA
+611 YTDA
-616 FLRNLRD
+616 FLKNLRD
-623 KFQDIN
+623 KFPNMN
-629 FIGIRILTSSDTNS
+629 FIGIRLLTSGDSYS
-643 FLSMYHDGADLIKAR
+643 FLSTHLDGTDLINAR
-658 VNWRNTKTVSIKT
+658 VEWRNTKTASIKT

-679 LSASALNSDAEFEV
+679 LSSNALSNDTEFEV
-693 QDDATKGQIKQA
+693 KEDATKADIKKA
-705 FVKSL
+705 FAKTL
-710 KSKKMN
+710 KGKKMN

>member
-21 VVENKQVETAS
+21 IVEHKHVETAS
-32 FNVHTRVLTLPQWE
+32 FNVHDRVLTLPCWE
-46 KASSQV
+46 KASSLV
-52 YDLLVG
+52 YDMLVG

-69 IEWYKD
+69 EEWWVD

-113 HEDDFFQLEDQDIN
+113 HEDDFFKLEDENIN
-127 EMSLPDR
+127 EMTLPDR
-134 INLHFKLGNFVDIDF
+134 INLYFKLGNFVDINF

-156 VARIDQCETFDDVLE
+156 VARIDQCETFQDVLE
-171 VSKDLHDFCKSQDE
+171 VSKDLHDFCKANDE
-185 KREQEK
+185 KRKQEK
-191 VDNTESQGMPFNSDD
+191 VDDAEPQGIPFGSSDSFDNSPSDSQEGIDEKDGESES
-206 ASGKNQKGDSTEAS
+206 
-220 NEDDGK
+220 
-226 AEGGEVK
+226 GEVK
-233 TQETQSQGD
+233 TEETQTKGD
-242 MPQENSQPQTGG
+242 TPQEPAQLQTGD
-254 SASSLEGHSSLDV
+254 SSSSLDGQSSLDV
-267 KTDRALQESLKDLID
+267 KTDRSLQESLKDLVD
-282 TDDYYKET
+282 QDDYYRDT
-290 NYIEIPKLDLDKVI
+290 NYIEIPNIDLKKVI
-304 VNNSDLHSRIDKEW
+304 VENDLLHSRIDKEW
-318 RETYNESVFASPDK
+318 RDSHPDESVFRFPDK

-361 SRASTART
+361 ARASTART

-412 RIMMDTLKQLYNL
+412 RIMLDTLKQLYNL

-441 TICYPKTLVS
+441 TICYPKWGGVKSLCEPKVNQF
-451 EDGYA
+451 D
-456 ELTEIKANDFEVDK
+456 VDA
-470 KFSLLNMFTSKVKGK
+470 KFSLLNMFTSKTKGK
-485 VLEKQMKTMF
+485 VLEKQMKSMF
-495 RIANTFT
+495 RIASTFT
-502 YGRCYDYEDRYN
+502 YGRFCDGQDRYN
-514 VPLGLSLS
+514 VPLGLNLS

-534 DILPSFKKENKLQ
+534 QILPSFQKDNDVQ

-554 TDGEGHPLSYH
+554 TDGEGHPLTYH
-565 SEHTRFDDPTKT
+565 SEHTRYDDPTQT
-577 YLGRNNSARRNCF
+577 YLGSSNSARKNCF

-600 DLGGGSYYCSP
+600 SFGEGWYGSAS
-611 EYTNA
+611 YTDA
-616 FLRNLRD
+616 FLKNLREN
-623 KFQDIN
+623 FPNMN
-629 FIGIRILTSSDTNS
+629 FIGIRLLTSGDSYS
-643 FLSMYHDGADLIKAR
+643 FLSSHLDGTDLIKAR
-658 VNWRNTKTVSIKT
+658 VVWRDTKTASIKT

-679 LSASALNSDAEFEV
+679 LSSNALSNDTDFEV
-693 QDDATKGQIKQA
+693 KEDATKADIKRA
-705 FVKSL
+705 FAKTL
-710 KSKKMN
+710 KGKKMN

>member
-1 MNVNH
+1 MAVQH

-21 VVENKQVETAS
+21 IVEHKHVETAS
-32 FNVHTRVLTLPQWE
+32 FNVHDRVLTLPCWE
-46 KASSQV
+46 KASSLV
-52 YDLLVG
+52 YDMLVG

-69 IEWYKD
+69 EEWWVD

-113 HEDDFFQLEDQDIN
+113 HEDDFFKLEDEDVN
-127 EMSLPDR
+127 EMTLPDR

-156 VARIDQCETFDDVLE
+156 VARIDQCETFQDVLE
-171 VSKDLHDFCKSQDE
+171 VSKDLHDFCKANDE
-185 KREQEK
+185 KRKQEK
-191 VDNTESQGMPFNSDD
+191 VDDAEPQGIPFGSSDSSDNSPSDSQEGTDEKDGES
-206 ASGKNQKGDSTEAS
+206 
-220 NEDDGK
+220 
-226 AEGGEVK
+226 EGGEVK
-233 TQETQSQGD
+233 TEETQTKGD
-242 MPQENSQPQTGG
+242 TPQEPAQLQTGD
-254 SASSLEGHSSLDV
+254 SSSSLDGQSSLDV
-267 KTDRALQESLKDLID
+267 KTDRSLQESLKDLID
-282 TDDYYKET
+282 QDDYYRDT
-290 NYIEIPKLDLDKVI
+290 NYIEIPNIDLKKVI
-304 VNNSDLHSRIDKEW
+304 VENSLLHSRIDKEW
-318 RETYNESVFASPDK
+318 RESHPDESVFRFPDK

-361 SRASTART
+361 ARASTART

-412 RIMMDTLKQLYNL
+412 RIMLDTLKQLYNL

-441 TICYPKTLVS
+441 TSCYPKF
-451 EDGYA
+451 GG
-456 ELTEIKANDFEVDK
+456 VDPLCEAK
-470 KFSLLNMFTSKVKGK
+470 VNQFDVDRNFSLLNMFTSKTKGK

-495 RIANTFT
+495 RIAQTF
-502 YGRCYDYEDRYN
+502 GFNRYDGQDRYN
-514 VPLGLSLS
+514 VPLGLNLS
-522 GTPLHETLIALH
+522 GTPLHETMIALH
-534 DILPSFKKENKLQ
+534 QILPSFQKDNDVQ

-554 TDGEGHPLSYH
+554 TDGEGHPLTYH
-565 SEHTRFDDPTKT
+565 SEHVSHYDPTKT
-577 YLGRNNSARRNCF
+577 YLGSSNSARKNCF

-600 DLGGGSYYCSP
+600 SFGEGWYGSAS
-611 EYTNA
+611 YTDA
-616 FLRNLRD
+616 FLKNLRD
-623 KFQDIN
+623 KFPNMN
-629 FIGIRILTSSDTNS
+629 FIGIRLLTSGDSYS
-643 FLSMYHDGADLIKAR
+643 FLSTHLDGTDLINAR
-658 VNWRNTKTVSIKT
+658 VVWRNTKTASIKT

-679 LSASALNSDAEFEV
+679 LSSNALSNDTEFEV
-693 QDDATKGQIKQA
+693 KEDATKADIKKA
-705 FVKSL
+705 FAKTL
-710 KSKKMN
+710 KGKKMN

>member
-21 VVENKQVETAS
+21 IVEHKHVETAS
-32 FNVHTRVLTLPQWE
+32 FNVHDRVLTLPCWE
-46 KASSQV
+46 KASSLV
-52 YDLLVG
+52 YDMLVG

-69 IEWYKD
+69 EEWWVD
-75 YQISPGIVNVV
+75 HQISPGIVNVV

-113 HEDDFFQLEDQDIN
+113 HEDDFFKLEDEDVN
-127 EMSLPDR
+127 EMTLPDR
-134 INLHFKLGNFVDIDF
+134 INLHFKLGNFIDIDF

-156 VARIDQCETFDDVLE
+156 VARIDQCETFQDVLE
-171 VSKDLHDFCKSQDE
+171 VSKDLHDFCKANDE
-185 KREQEK
+185 KRKQEK
-191 VDNTESQGMPFNSDD
+191 VDDAEPQGIPFGSSDSSDNSPSDSQEGTDEKDGESEG
-206 ASGKNQKGDSTEAS
+206 GKVKTDETQTKGDT
-220 NEDDGK
+220 
-226 AEGGEVK
+226 
-233 TQETQSQGD
+233 
-242 MPQENSQPQTGG
+242 PQEPAQLQTGD
-254 SASSLEGHSSLDV
+254 SSSSLDGQSSLDV
-267 KTDRALQESLKDLID
+267 KTDKSLQESLKELID
-282 TDDYYKET
+282 QDEYYRDT
-290 NYIEIPKLDLDKVI
+290 NYIEIPNIDLKKVI
-304 VNNSDLHSRIDKEW
+304 VENDLLHSRIDKEW
-318 RETYNESVFASPDK
+318 RDSHPDESVFRFPDK

-361 SRASTART
+361 ARASTART

-412 RIMMDTLKQLYNL
+412 RIMLDTLKQLYNL

-441 TICYPKTLVS
+441 TSCYPKF
-451 EDGYA
+451 GGA
-456 ELTEIKANDFEVDK
+456 EPLCEAKVNQFDVDK
-470 KFSLLNMFTSKVKGK
+470 NFSLLNMFTSKTKGK

-495 RIANTFT
+495 RIASTFGYHT
-502 YGRCYDYEDRYN
+502 YGEDRYN
-514 VPLGLSLS
+514 VPLGLNLS
-522 GTPLHETLIALH
+522 GTPLHETMIALH
-534 DILPSFKKENKLQ
+534 QILPSFQKDNDVQ

-554 TDGEGHPLSYH
+554 TDGEGHPLTYH
-565 SEHTRFDDPTKT
+565 SEHVSHYDPTKT
-577 YLGRNNSARRNCF
+577 YLGSSNSARKNCF

-600 DLGGGSYYCSP
+600 SFGEGWYGSAS
-611 EYTNA
+611 YTDA
-616 FLRNLRD
+616 FLKNLRD
-623 KFQDIN
+623 KFPNMN
-629 FIGIRILTSSDTNS
+629 FIGIRLLTSGDSYS
-643 FLSMYHDGADLIKAR
+643 FLSTHLDGTDLINAR
-658 VNWRNTKTVSIKT
+658 VVWRNTKTASIKT

-679 LSASALNSDAEFEV
+679 LSSNALSNDTEFEV
-693 QDDATKGQIKQA
+693 KEDATKADIKKA
-705 FVKSL
+705 FAKTL
-710 KSKKMN
+710 KGKKMN

>member
-21 VVENKQVETAS
+21 IVEHKHVETAS
-32 FNVHTRVLTLPQWE
+32 FNVHDRVLTLPCWE
-46 KASSQV
+46 KASSLV
-52 YDLLVG
+52 YDMLVG

-69 IEWYKD
+69 EEWWVD

-113 HEDDFFQLEDQDIN
+113 HEDDFFKLEDENIN
-127 EMSLPDR
+127 EMTLPDR
-134 INLHFKLGNFVDIDF
+134 INLHFKLGNFIDINF

-156 VARIDQCETFDDVLE
+156 VAIIDQCETFQDVLE
-171 VSKDLHDFCKSQDE
+171 VSKDLHDFCKANDE
-185 KREQEK
+185 KRKQEK
-191 VDNTESQGMPFNSDD
+191 VDDAEPQGIPFGSSDSSDNSPSDSQEGTDEKDGES
-206 ASGKNQKGDSTEAS
+206 
-220 NEDDGK
+220 
-226 AEGGEVK
+226 EGGEVK
-233 TQETQSQGD
+233 TEETQTKGD
-242 MPQENSQPQTGG
+242 TPQEPAQLQTGD
-254 SASSLEGHSSLDV
+254 SASSLSGQSSLEV
-267 KTDRALQESLKDLID
+267 KTDRSLQESLKDLID
-282 TDDYYKET
+282 QDDYYRDT
-290 NYIEIPKLDLDKVI
+290 NYIEIPNIDLEKVI
-304 VNNSDLHSRIDKEW
+304 VENGLLHSRIDKEW
-318 RETYNESVFASPDK
+318 RDSHPDESVFKFPDK

-361 SRASTART
+361 ARASTART

-412 RIMMDTLKQLYNL
+412 RIMLDTLKQLYNL

-441 TICYPKTLVS
+441 TICYPKWGGVEPLCEAKVNNF
-451 EDGYA
+451 D
-456 ELTEIKANDFEVDK
+456 VDA
-470 KFSLLNMFTSKVKGK
+470 KFSLLNMFTSKTKGK
-485 VLEKQMKTMF
+485 VLEKQMKSMF
-495 RIANTFT
+495 RIASTFT
-502 YGRCYDYEDRYN
+502 YGRFCDGQDRYN
-514 VPLGLSLS
+514 VPLGLNLS

-534 DILPSFKKENKLQ
+534 QILPSFQKDNDVQ

-554 TDGEGHPLSYH
+554 TDGEGHPLTYH
-565 SEHTRFDDPTKT
+565 SEHVSHYDPTKT
-577 YLGRNNSARRNCF
+577 YLGSSNSARKNCF

-600 DLGGGSYYCSP
+600 SFGEGWYGSAS
-611 EYTNA
+611 YTDA
-616 FLRNLRD
+616 FLKNLRD
-623 KFQDIN
+623 KFPNMN
-629 FIGIRILTSSDTNS
+629 FIGIRLLTSGDSYS
-643 FLSMYHDGADLIKAR
+643 FLSTHLDGTDLIKAR
-658 VNWRNTKTVSIKT
+658 VVWRDTKTASIKT

-679 LSASALNSDAEFEV
+679 LSSNALSNDTEFEV
-693 QDDATKGQIKQA
+693 KEDASKADIKRAFAKTLKG
-705 FVKSL
+705 
-710 KSKKMN
+710 KKMN

>member
-21 VVENKQVETAS
+21 IVEHKHVETAS
-32 FNVHTRVLTLPQWE
+32 FNVHDRVLTLPCWE
-46 KASSQV
+46 KASSLV
-52 YDLLVG
+52 YDMLVG

-69 IEWYKD
+69 EEWWVD

-113 HEDDFFQLEDQDIN
+113 HEDDFFKLEDENIN
-127 EMSLPDR
+127 EMTLPDR

-156 VARIDQCETFDDVLE
+156 VARIDQCETFQDVLE
-171 VSKDLHDFCKSQDE
+171 VSKDLHDFCKANDE
-185 KREQEK
+185 KRKQEK
-191 VDNTESQGMPFNSDD
+191 VDDAEPQGIPFGSSDSSDNSPSDSQEGTDEKDGES
-206 ASGKNQKGDSTEAS
+206 
-220 NEDDGK
+220 
-226 AEGGEVK
+226 EGGEVK
-233 TQETQSQGD
+233 TEETQTKGD
-242 MPQENSQPQTGG
+242 TPQEPAQLQTGD
-254 SASSLEGHSSLDV
+254 SSSSLDGQSSLDV
-267 KTDRALQESLKDLID
+267 KTDRSLQESLKDLID
-282 TDDYYKET
+282 QDDYYRDT
-290 NYIEIPKLDLDKVI
+290 NYIEIPNIDLKKVI
-304 VNNSDLHSRIDKEW
+304 VENSLRHSRIDKEW
-318 RETYNESVFASPDK
+318 SESYPDESVFRFPDK

-361 SRASTART
+361 ARASTART

-412 RIMMDTLKQLYNL
+412 RIVLDTLKQLYNL

-441 TICYPKTLVS
+441 TSCYPKFGGADPLCEAKVNQF
-451 EDGYA
+451 D
-456 ELTEIKANDFEVDK
+456 VDRN
-470 KFSLLNMFTSKVKGK
+470 FSLLNMFTSKTKGK
-485 VLEKQMKTMF
+485 VLEKQMKSMF
-495 RIANTFT
+495 RIASTFGYHR
-502 YGRCYDYEDRYN
+502 YGEGGYN
-514 VPLGLSLS
+514 VPLGLNLS
-522 GTPLHETLIALH
+522 GTPLHETMIALH
-534 DILPSFKKENKLQ
+534 QILPSFQKDNDVQ

-554 TDGEGHPLSYH
+554 TDGEGHPLTYH
-565 SEHTRFDDPTKT
+565 SEHVSHYDPTKT
-577 YLGRNNSARRNCF
+577 YLGSSNSARKNCF

-600 DLGGGSYYCSP
+600 SFGEGWYGSAS
-611 EYTNA
+611 YTDA
-616 FLRNLRD
+616 FLKNLRD
-623 KFQDIN
+623 KFPSMN
-629 FIGIRILTSSDTNS
+629 FIGIRLLTSGDSYS
-643 FLSMYHDGADLIKAR
+643 FLSTHLDGTDLINAR
-658 VNWRNTKTVSIKT
+658 VEWRNTKTASIKT

-679 LSASALNSDAEFEV
+679 LSSNALSNDTEFEV
-693 QDDATKGQIKQA
+693 KEDATKADIKKA
-705 FVKSL
+705 FAKTL
-710 KSKKMN
+710 KGKKMN

>member
-21 VVENKQVETAS
+21 IVEHKHVETAS
-32 FNVHTRVLTLPQWE
+32 FNVHDRVLTLPCWE
-46 KASSQV
+46 KASSLV
-52 YDLLVG
+52 YDMLVG

-69 IEWYKD
+69 EEWWVD

-113 HEDDFFQLEDQDIN
+113 HEDDFFKLEDEDVN
-127 EMSLPDR
+127 EMTLPDR
-134 INLHFKLGNFVDIDF
+134 INLHFKLGNFIDIDF

-156 VARIDQCETFDDVLE
+156 VARIDQCETFQDVLE
-171 VSKDLHDFCKSQDE
+171 VSKDLHDFCKAND
-185 KREQEK
+185 KKTKQEK
-191 VDNTESQGMPFNSDD
+191 VDDAEPQGIPFGSSDSSDNSPSDSQEGTDEKDGES
-206 ASGKNQKGDSTEAS
+206 
-220 NEDDGK
+220 
-226 AEGGEVK
+226 EGGEVK
-233 TQETQSQGD
+233 TEETQTKGD
-242 MPQENSQPQTGG
+242 TPQEPAQLQTGD
-254 SASSLEGHSSLDV
+254 SSSSLDGQSSLDV
-267 KTDRALQESLKDLID
+267 KTDRSLQESLKELID
-282 TDDYYKET
+282 EDEYYRDT
-290 NYIEIPKLDLDKVI
+290 NYIEIPNIDLKKVI
-304 VNNSDLHSRIDKEW
+304 VENSFLHSRIDKEW
-318 RETYNESVFASPDK
+318 RDSHPDESVFKFPDK

-361 SRASTART
+361 ARASTART

-412 RIMMDTLKQLYNL
+412 RIMLDTLKQLYNL

-441 TICYPKTLVS
+441 TSCYPKF
-451 EDGYA
+451 GGA
-456 ELTEIKANDFEVDK
+456 EPLCEAKVNQFDVDRN
-470 KFSLLNMFTSKVKGK
+470 FSLLNMFTSKTKGK

-495 RIANTFT
+495 RIASTFGYHT
-502 YGRCYDYEDRYN
+502 YGEDRYN
-514 VPLGLSLS
+514 VPLGLNLS
-522 GTPLHETLIALH
+522 GTPLHETMIALH
-534 DILPSFKKENKLQ
+534 QILPSFQKDNDVQ

-554 TDGEGHPLSYH
+554 TDGEGHPLTYH
-565 SEHTRFDDPTKT
+565 SEHVSHYDPTKT
-577 YLGRNNSARRNCF
+577 YLGSSNSARKNCF

-600 DLGGGSYYCSP
+600 SFGEGWYGSAS
-611 EYTNA
+611 YTDA
-616 FLRNLRD
+616 FLKNLRD
-623 KFQDIN
+623 NFPSMN
-629 FIGIRILTSSDTNS
+629 FIGIRLLTSGDSYS
-643 FLSMYHDGADLIKAR
+643 FLSTHLDGTDLIKAR
-658 VNWRNTKTVSIKT
+658 VVWRDTKTASIKT

-679 LSASALNSDAEFEV
+679 LSSNALSNDTDFEV
-693 QDDATKGQIKQA
+693 KEDASKADIKRAFAKTLKG
-705 FVKSL
+705 
-710 KSKKMN
+710 KKMN